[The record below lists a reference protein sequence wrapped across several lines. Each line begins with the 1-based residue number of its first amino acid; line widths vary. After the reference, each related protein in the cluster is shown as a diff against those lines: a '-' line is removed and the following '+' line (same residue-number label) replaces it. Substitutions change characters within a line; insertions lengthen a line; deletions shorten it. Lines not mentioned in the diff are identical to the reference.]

1 MDLRGEV
8 FPSTQTTKMVVWN
21 MLPTWV
27 RIFCYYFLRTKGGP
41 HNDRGGLEATEVVV
55 ATVAVTSICS
65 DYQGLFWRV
74 SRYPAPPCELFT
86 LVALEC
92 CAWIAFNTFS
102 LEHVNQWYEQ
112 LQR

>member
-1 MDLRGEV
+1 MIFSEPRGAH
-8 FPSTQTTKMVVWN
+8 TT
-21 MLPTWV
+21 TE
-27 RIFCYYFLRTKGGP
+27 GGWKQQK
-41 HNDRGGLEATEVVV
+41 VVV

-92 CAWIAFNTFS
+92 YAWIAFNTFS
-102 LEHVNQWYEQ
+102 PEHVNQWYEL